1 MIHENTLIPTVWTL
15 YLLRCMHLLSLALR
29 LSHWEAELWLL
40 EYLNLGNSKLFQHHH
55 FRKEKR
61 KARDQTAG
69 RAFPWHDAD
78 PCSTP
83 TFHMAIEAGQEDL
96 WPIQIHVVSPEHHQ
110 MWSPAPWRHPKQK
123 KKWEKPGQKRWEI
136 CSKIT
141 VCENLTFYNSLAV
154 SVFFNP
160 LYEDTYELATLK
172 SE

>member
-1 MIHENTLIPTVWTL
+1 
-15 YLLRCMHLLSLALR
+15 MHLLSLALR

-96 WPIQIHVVSPEHHQ
+96 
-110 MWSPAPWRHPKQK
+110 
-123 KKWEKPGQKRWEI
+123 
-136 CSKIT
+136 
-141 VCENLTFYNSLAV
+141 
-154 SVFFNP
+154 
-160 LYEDTYELATLK
+160 
-172 SE
+172 